1 MATLTEIQ
9 TAHKHTP
16 LGSDSL
22 EFEIHREWR
31 ERELTQIINDRELLV
46 STYTFIAPHPQPR
59 EVFACDQ
66 DTRVSDHF
74 IDDDLR
80 PMLEAR
86 MTDRTFNNRV
96 GYGPD
101 AAINQVISDIYEV
114 SQGFTRDAWIIK
126 YDLTG
131 YFPNANRQRAYDM
144 LREVVE
150 TDYKGSAT
158 RKDDLLYLIRQ
169 AVLSDPTARCQ
180 KRSPLKEWE
189 AIPKHKSLFSKD
201 PGIGGAIGRLIWQ
214 NTMNYYLDELDH
226 WATDVCG
233 LHYTRFVDDT
243 VIVTNNKE
251 ATLALLPEIRRRLA
265 LQGCQMHPH
274 KFYCQ
279 HYTKG
284 VEFLGRHIRMDRVYV
299 NNRIL
304 HRAHVKIAQLNH
316 CPRPSKVQTFL
327 ASLNSYTGQCKNAN
341 AYGELRNLLERI
353 SPEWAKYVHYNDE
366 RKCLRAN
373 PGYTFRDQQ
382 NKLYHIKSRK
392 HHDTQRKRTTAAAAR
407 RPAPGGTKLPQ

>member
-1 MATLTEIQ
+1 MATLKDIQ
-9 TAHKHTP
+9 TAHRLTP

-31 ERELTQIINDRELLV
+31 ERELTDVINARELLV
-46 STYTFIAPHPQPR
+46 STYTFIARQPQPR

-66 DTRVSDHF
+66 DTRTSDHL
-74 IDDDLR
+74 IDLR
-80 PMLEAR
+80 LRPLLERR
-86 MTDRTFNNRV
+86 MTARTFNNRV

-114 SQGFTRDAWIIK
+114 SRGFTRDAWIIK

-131 YFPNANRQRAYDM
+131 YFPNADRQRAYDM

-150 TDYKGSAT
+150 QDFKGTAEQ
-158 RKDDLLYLIRQ
+158 RDDLLYLIRQ
-169 AVLSDPTARCQ
+169 AVLSDPTARCER
-180 KRSPLKEWE
+180 RSPLKDWG
-189 AIPKHKSLFSKD
+189 AIPAHKSLFNKP

-214 NTMNYYLDELDH
+214 NTMNYYLNDLDH
-226 WATDVCG
+226 WAVDDCG

-243 VIVTNNKE
+243 VIVTDNKE
-251 ATLALLPEIRRRLA
+251 STLALLPEIRRRLA
-265 LQGCQMHPH
+265 LQGCTMHPH

-304 HRAHVKIAQLNH
+304 HRAHIKIAQLNH
-316 CPRPSKVQTFL
+316 CPRADKVQSVL
-327 ASLNSYTGQCKNAN
+327 SSLNSYTGQCKNAN
-341 AYGELRNLLERI
+341 AYGELRNLIERI
-353 SPEWAKYVHYNDE
+353 SPAWAEFIHYNDE
-366 RKCLRAN
+366 RKCLQAN
-373 PGYTFRDQQ
+373 PGYGFRELQ
-382 NKLYHIKSRK
+382 NRKYHIKPRK
-392 HHDTQRKRTTAAAAR
+392 HHDTKRKRTAAPAA
-407 RPAPGGTKLPQ
+407 